1 MSWLPKSKI
10 IVPVDFSGESEQ
22 AIQTALEMVE
32 DPANVHLVHVLS
44 PLDTVSPG
52 VVWGDITDESR
63 EQAVHECF
71 EKFLEERNISGVT
84 TVVRFGNPG
93 LEIAEYAEQSAADLV
108 IIPSHGYQGVK
119 RMLLGSVAERVIR
132 HVPCSVL
139 VLRRSDAE

>member
-1 MSWLPKSKI
+1 MSWLPKNKI
-10 IVPVDFSGESEQ
+10 IVPVDFSGESDR

-44 PLDTVSPG
+44 PLDAVSPG

-71 EKFLEERNISGVT
+71 QKFLAERSIAGVT
-84 TVVRFGNPG
+84 TAVRFGNPG
-93 LEIAEYAEQSAADLV
+93 LEIAEYAEQTAADLV